1 MTQTHRIEFTPK
13 AVEMLEGVR
22 DRREREL
29 LLERIEA
36 LVQDPELQGKALVG
50 ELRGYRSVRAVG
62 QRYRIVYRVQ
72 RGEVLVLVVGVGR
85 RQAGNKR
92 DVYEQ
97 LERLDPQEREP

>member
-1 MTQTHRIEFTPK
+1 MTQTYRIDFTPK
-13 AVEMLEGVR
+13 AAEMLETVR

-29 LLERIEA
+29 LLERIETLA
-36 LVQDPELQGKALVG
+36 TDPELQGKVLVG

-85 RQAGNKR
+85 RQAGSKR